1 MGGTLYGTI
10 TLACQAS
17 TISKDQCFSSTQ
29 TGRLQKENLETEYCS
44 RDTSFPIENIQNH
57 IGIVIDAQC
66 GRCCPDEES
75 MEHLFLKC
83 IYAYVCW
90 RGSHITNEILLD
102 STSSLNTNFK
112 QCQIFIVTYIINL
125 SHIPL

>member
-1 MGGTLYGTI
+1 MFL
-10 TLACQAS
+10 
-17 TISKDQCFSSTQ
+17 FHQ

-102 STSSLNTNFK
+102 STSSFEHKFQAVSDFYSNIYNKSFSYT
-112 QCQIFIVTYIINL
+112 IIDFFF
-125 SHIPL
+125 